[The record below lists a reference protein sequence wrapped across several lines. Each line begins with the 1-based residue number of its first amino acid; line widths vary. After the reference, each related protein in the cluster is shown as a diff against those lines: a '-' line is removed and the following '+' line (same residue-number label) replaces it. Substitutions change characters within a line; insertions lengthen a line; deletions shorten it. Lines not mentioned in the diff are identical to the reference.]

1 MVQPIYQWRNHG
13 FAFNRLFVSCQLL
26 YVLLDLG
33 DKFSVVSYSGSL
45 ALDQGVQSLH
55 AIFNCVV
62 DHCVV
67 ILLNRVRL
75 FSGPLKTRLN
85 RLRILCS
92 PAYQSS
98 LQFFC
103 AGGMINTSIASG
115 NFSFTFKAPWISIS
129 SRTSFPASM
138 LSNTYFL
145 GVP

>member
-1 MVQPIYQWRNHG
+1 MLL
-13 FAFNRLFVSCQLL
+13 NRLFVSCQLL

-55 AIFNCVV
+55 AVFNCVV

-92 PAYQSS
+92 PGLPVFSS
-98 LQFFC
+98 VLLRWG
-103 AGGMINTSIASG
+103 A
-115 NFSFTFKAPWISIS
+115 
-129 SRTSFPASM
+129 
-138 LSNTYFL
+138 
-145 GVP
+145 